1 MELRDLEP
9 SLKFLCLVLMCRLK
23 LGNGNVICATKDW
36 FRCQGTQMMK
46 VSASTLLR
54 NIQRSR
60 QLRRTD
66 KNKEKIKRF
75 VPGCPVVE
83 PMWGR
88 SSFNGSLRICP
99 TGPLPRAMSLD
110 MLSLRMHLLGGS
122 SESKTFSASCV
133 VLFVEKWRHR
143 KSSSQPLVLIRKW
156 TWLATCVNFFMI

>member
-9 SLKFLCLVLMCRLK
+9 SLKFLSLAMMCRLK
-23 LGNGNVICATKDW
+23 PGNGNVTCATKDW
-36 FRCQGTQMMK
+36 FRCLGTHTMK
-46 VSASTLLR
+46 VSDSILLR
-54 NIQRSR
+54 NIQKSR

-66 KNKEKIKRF
+66 KNKEKTKRF

-110 MLSLRMHLLGGS
+110 MLSLRMLLLGGS
-122 SESKTFSASCV
+122 SGSRTFSASCV
-133 VLFVEKWRHR
+133 VPFVAK
-143 KSSSQPLVLIRKW
+143 
-156 TWLATCVNFFMI
+156 